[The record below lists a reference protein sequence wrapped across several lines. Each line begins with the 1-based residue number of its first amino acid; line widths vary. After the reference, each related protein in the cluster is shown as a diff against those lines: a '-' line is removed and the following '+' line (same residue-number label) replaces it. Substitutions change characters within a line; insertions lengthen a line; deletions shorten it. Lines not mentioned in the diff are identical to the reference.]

1 MTAGGGGWW
10 HDSWLRYSSCKCMW
24 CSVSGGI
31 RLLVPINCLDSGAER
46 WSSHPVEVICTL
58 GFPLCFSAPLLL
70 DPSTQPRLFAF
81 LLHKRSTSTQLCPF
95 SSLLH
100 NPSPTSLQSYLRG
113 IFDRPWSKLIER
125 SVLISKYTPLPT
137 KTSLIFESLPLM
149 ISSLLLIPFLSTD
162 HQVWIHCLSWIQCK
176 LGHYAYAWMYFH
188 SFAED
193 REDPN

>member
-1 MTAGGGGWW
+1 MCLVEAAYKLSLIELLVWW

-46 WSSHPVEVICTL
+46 WSSHPVEVVCTL
-58 GFPLCFSAPLLL
+58 GFPLCSFAPLLL

-81 LLHKRSTSTQLCPF
+81 LLHKPSTSTQLCPF

-125 SVLISKYTPLPT
+125 SVLTSKYTRLRA
-137 KTSLIFESLPLM
+137 KTSLIFESLPLL
-149 ISSLLLIPFLSTD
+149 ISSVL
-162 HQVWIHCLSWIQCK
+162 
-176 LGHYAYAWMYFH
+176 
-188 SFAED
+188 
-193 REDPN
+193 